1 MKIQHL
7 QPVFKSPNLPGS
19 IEVDHIIW
27 QEILQLFKQFQWFLP
42 PGEKSV
48 KRRMPID
55 EPAKVITHNGI
66 NNGPLHLCFQAP
78 DKDGGRE
85 YLRRVIREQDDETGF
100 Q

>member
-1 MKIQHL
+1 
-7 QPVFKSPNLPGS
+7 
-19 IEVDHIIW
+19 
-27 QEILQLFKQFQWFLP
+27 
-42 PGEKSV
+42 
-48 KRRMPID
+48 MPID